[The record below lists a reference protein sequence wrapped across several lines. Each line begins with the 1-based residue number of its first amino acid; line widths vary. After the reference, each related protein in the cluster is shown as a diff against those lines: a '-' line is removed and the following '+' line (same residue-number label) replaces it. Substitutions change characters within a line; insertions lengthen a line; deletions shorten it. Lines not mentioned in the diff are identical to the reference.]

1 MPKWKPQEILCQFK
15 KTGYL
20 IIIIAI
26 LTFSVSSP
34 VAGQE
39 LCILGGGVNSSGETS
54 YAWQI
59 DYMEGL
65 SEHFAYSISW
75 LNEGHLT
82 GHHRDGP
89 TFQLWTRINM
99 LDRRLSLAAGIGPYL
114 YFDTQDT
121 QGLQDFQY
129 KDIHQGLGAIG
140 SLALTW
146 YTESRW
152 LFQLRG
158 NYVLA
163 ESDINT
169 TSIVMG
175 IGYQLDAPSTP
186 GPRTKATAQ
195 PGKTTNN
202 EIAVFVGSAVVT
214 NDGPDQAVAGGIE
227 YRRGIFRYLDWTIGW
242 LYEGDSELLCR
253 NGISTQIW
261 PTRAFLGNRLTL
273 GIGLGIYVALDTRH
287 NPRPGEDEAS
297 RLAGIIT
304 PTVSYR
310 FGESWLV
317 RFSWSRTVTNYNR
330 DTDVMLVG
338 IGYRF

>member
-1 MPKWKPQEILCQFK
+1 M
-15 KTGYL
+15 
-20 IIIIAI
+20 
-26 LTFSVSSP
+26 LTLSVSSP

-39 LCILGGGVNSSGETS
+39 LSILGGGANSSGETS

-99 LDRRLSLAAGIGPYL
+99 LNRQLSLAAGIGPYL
-114 YFDTQDT
+114 YFDTQDH
-121 QGLQDFQY
+121 QDFQY

-163 ESDINT
+163 ESDIDT
-169 TSIVMG
+169 TSIVLG

-186 GPRTKATAQ
+186 GPRTEATAQ
-195 PGKTTNN
+195 PGKTTDN
-202 EIAVFVGSAVVT
+202 EITVFVGGTAVN
-214 NDGPDQAVAGGIE
+214 NDSPDQSIATGIE

-242 LYEGDSELLCR
+242 LYEGDTELLHR

-273 GIGLGIYVALDTRH
+273 GIGLGIYVALDIGN

>member
-1 MPKWKPQEILCQFK
+1 MPKLKLREIPCQCK

-20 IIIIAI
+20 ITILAI
-26 LTFSVSSP
+26 FTLSVSSP

-99 LDRRLSLAAGIGPYL
+99 LNRQLSLAAGIGPYL
-114 YFDTQDT
+114 YFDTQDN
-121 QGLQDFQY
+121 QCFQY
-129 KDIHQGLGAIG
+129 KEIHRGLGAIG

-163 ESDINT
+163 ESDIDT
-169 TSIVMG
+169 TSIVLG
-175 IGYQLDAPSTP
+175 IGYQLDGPSTP
-186 GPRTKATAQ
+186 GPRTRTTAQ
-195 PGKTTNN
+195 PGKTTDN
-202 EIAVFVGSAVVT
+202 EITVFVGGTAVN
-214 NDGPDQAVAGGIE
+214 NDSSEQSIATGIE

-242 LYEGDSELLCR
+242 LYEGDSELLHR
-253 NGISTQIW
+253 NGIPTQIW

-273 GIGLGIYVALDTRH
+273 GIGLGIYVALDVGS
-287 NPRPGEDEAS
+287 NPRPGEDEAA

-317 RFSWSRTVTNYNR
+317 RLSWNRTVTNYNR
-330 DTDVMLVG
+330 DTDVILVG

>member
-1 MPKWKPQEILCQFK
+1 M
-15 KTGYL
+15 GYL
-20 IIIIAI
+20 VTI
-26 LTFSVSSP
+26 LAMLTLFVSSP

-39 LCILGGGVNSSGETS
+39 LCILGGGANSSGETAR
-54 YAWQI
+54 AWQI

-65 SEHFAYSISW
+65 SEHCAYSISW

-99 LDRRLSLAAGIGPYL
+99 LNRQLSLAAGIGPYL
-114 YFDTQDT
+114 YFDTQDS
-121 QGLQDFQY
+121 QRFSY
-129 KDIHQGLGAIG
+129 KEIHQGLGAIG

-169 TSIVMG
+169 TSIMLG

-186 GPRTKATAQ
+186 GPRTEATAQ

-202 EIAVFVGSAVVT
+202 EITVFVGGTAIT
-214 NDGPDQAVAGGIE
+214 NDSPEQSIATGIE

-242 LYEGDSELLCR
+242 LYEGDSELLSR
-253 NGISTQIW
+253 NGITTQIW
-261 PTRAFLGNRLTL
+261 PTRAFFGNRLTL
-273 GIGLGIYVALDTRH
+273 GIGLGIYVALDVRH

-304 PTVSYR
+304 PTISYR
-310 FGESWLV
+310 FGESWLA
-317 RFSWSRTVTNYNR
+317 RFSWSRTVTSYNR
-330 DTDVMLVG
+330 DTDVMLAG